1 MLHGDVSSGG
11 PASDNVPLTQRI
23 AAKNPGLAVAALIR
37 LGYPD
42 GADNASVGN
51 NFNRIDQY
59 PAFRTRHRRR
69 LRDRAARWAQ
79 QHRRHVT
86 RQAVGVGCP

>member
-11 PASDNVPLTQRI
+11 PASDNVLFTQRI

-51 NFNRIDQY
+51 NFNRIDSTRRSAQGIAA
-59 PAFRTRHRRR
+59 AFVIVP
-69 LRDRAARWAQ
+69 RAG
-79 QHRRHVT
+79 HNSIDDM
-86 RQAVGVGCP
+86 